1 MYTSNN
7 IALIFK
13 LFSSLVIF
21 SQLTIVSMKI
31 VYPRIVTR
39 SKRSQN
45 SDISASIE
53 NEGIELQIADD
64 SSSDQG

>member
-45 SDISASIE
+45 SDISASIG

>member
-45 SDISASIE
+45 SGISASIE

>member
-1 MYTSNN
+1 MCNNN

>member
-1 MYTSNN
+1 
-7 IALIFK
+7 
-13 LFSSLVIF
+13 
-21 SQLTIVSMKI
+21 MKI